1 MLGNVFLWYNT
12 GAPQWGRLNMEK
24 ATFWCC
30 TSENNEPAP
39 AEAARISPLD
49 RGYFGG
55 ESVYETLRTYH
66 AKPFALDDHLR
77 RLWSGLERAGMPLPN
92 REDLKSAINSLA
104 KIRAPEESYL
114 RVNVSAGLMTPGQAF
129 AREAT
134 PRWVAFSA
142 PLPPH
147 VAAVY
152 ERGVRCIVSSR
163 PRFNPGGF
171 VPAVKFSFNAEII
184 FARAETARSGAYE
197 ALLLSP
203 QGFVAEASSSNLFL
217 VFGKKV
223 VTPDLATGILDGVT
237 RAKVL
242 SLCPKAGLEVE
253 ERRVLP
259 EELFKAGELFLTGTT
274 REVVPVVSLG
284 GQLIGRGEPGI
295 VTDRLLGL
303 FQELALESTAG
314 GDY

>member
-1 MLGNVFLWYNT
+1 MH
-12 GAPQWGRLNMEK
+12 MEK
-24 ATFWCC
+24 TAFWCC

-39 AEAARISPLD
+39 AETARISPLD
-49 RGYFGG
+49 RGYFSG

-66 AKPFALDDHLR
+66 ARPFALDEHLT
-77 RLWSGLERAGMPLPN
+77 RLMNGLERCALPLPDGG
-92 REDLKSAINSLA
+92 RLRGAIESLA

-114 RVNVSAGLMTPGQAF
+114 RINVSAGLMKPGQAF
-129 AREAT
+129 AQEAS

-152 ERGVRCIVSSR
+152 ERGIRCIVSSR
-163 PRFNPGGF
+163 QRWNPGGF

-184 FARAETARSGAYE
+184 FARAEAARGGAYE

-203 QGFVAEASSSNLFL
+203 EGFVAEASSSNVFL
-217 VFGKKV
+217 VFGNKV
-223 VTPDLATGILDGVT
+223 VTPDVATGILDGVT

-242 SLCPKAGLEVE
+242 SLCPKAGLEAE
-253 ERRVLP
+253 QRRVLP
-259 EELFKAGELFLTGTT
+259 EELFEADELFLTGTT
-274 REVVPVVSLG
+274 REVVPVVSLDG
-284 GQLIGRGEPGI
+284 RLVGRGEPGI

-303 FQELALESTAG
+303 FQEMALESTSG
-314 GDY
+314 GD